1 MRIGILGGSFNP
13 PHRAHLKLAE
23 TVLDLGLVDRV
34 CFIPTS
40 IPPHKVIQYRTS
52 PEMRLAMTR
61 LLAGDDPRLSVDPI
75 ELSRSGPS
83 YSLDTVRELMGRNP
97 DNRYRLIIGSDM
109 AKSFSSWLG
118 YKDLLRL
125 APPLVA
131 ERPDDRIAGDDDFP
145 VLTPDEQ
152 AVMASGRFPMPL
164 MAVNSTLVR
173 TLLQDGA
180 DDAALLPYLTEAV
193 LGYIRKHGLYRKDD
207 CADGG
212 GTSIWRQ

>member
-1 MRIGILGGSFNP
+1 MLIGILGGTFNP

-23 TVLDLGLVDRV
+23 TVLELGLVERV
-34 CFIPTS
+34 CFIPAA
-40 IPPHKVIQYRTS
+40 IPPHKVIQCRTT
-52 PEMRLAMTR
+52 PETRLAMTR

-83 YSLDTVRELMGRNP
+83 YSLDTVRELMDTNP

-109 AKSFSSWLG
+109 AKTFSSWLG

-131 ERPDDRIAGDDDFP
+131 ERPDDRFASDSDFIG
-145 VLTPDEQ
+145 LTPEEL
-152 AVMASGRFPMPL
+152 AVMKSGRFSMPP

-173 TLLQDGA
+173 SLLQDNA
-180 DDAALLPYLTEAV
+180 DDAALLPYLTEEV
-193 LGYIRKHGLYRKDD
+193 LKYIRKNNLYGKDD

-212 GTSIWRQ
+212 VTAG

>member
-1 MRIGILGGSFNP
+1 MLIGILGGTFNP

-34 CFIPTS
+34 CFVPTA
-40 IPPHKVIQYRTS
+40 IPPHKVIQCRTT
-52 PEMRLAMTR
+52 PETRLAMTR
-61 LLAGDDPRLSVDPI
+61 LLAGDDPRLTVDPL

-83 YSLDTVRELMGRNP
+83 YSLDTVRELMEKNP
-97 DNRYRLIIGSDM
+97 DSCYRLIIGSDM

-131 ERPDDRIAGDDDFP
+131 ERPDDRFQDDGDYSG
-145 VLTPDEQ
+145 LTPEER

-180 DDAALLPYLTEAV
+180 DDEALLPYLTEDV
-193 LGYIRKHGLYRKDD
+193 LRYIRENNLYGKDD
-207 CADGG
+207 CADSGAAG
-212 GTSIWRQ
+212 